1 MENQI
6 QPPQNNFISWL
17 NRSLTVKMVVIGVLI
32 LILLIPLVFVQS
44 LIEERAQRQQEV
56 ISEINEKWGKEHIIS
71 GPFVKVPYI
80 KRTTS
85 TYTDPN
91 SKETKTSTQYFTSY
105 AYFSPDEVDGKAILD
120 VKTLQRSIY
129 KSAVYEGSLSMNGK
143 LAKPDFKIEDIKEE
157 DVQWDK
163 ASIVIQT
170 SNLKGI
176 KNNLSIKIGNS
187 DLFLSPKFTE
197 QNGRTAQELHLLE
210 SGHFNL
216 KEFNSLNF
224 EFKLEFNGSE
234 RFSLIPI
241 AKQTKLNMKS
251 NWASPSFVGEY
262 LPKNETDKVTKDGF
276 DANWDILYY
285 NRPFSQSFFDSLPNL
300 NEYSFGVN
308 LLVPVDEYQKSERS
322 AKYGYLVISFTF
334 LFFFLIQAVTKINI
348 HPFQY
353 LLIGLALVMFY
364 TLLISIS
371 EHSNFLNAYLIA
383 GVSVIGLI
391 SLYSLS
397 VLKKTKFAVFV
408 AASLAALYS
417 FIYVIIQLEN
427 YALLVGSIGLF
438 LILGIVMF
446 ISRKVEWK

>member
-1 MENQI
+1 MENHI
-6 QPPQNNFISWL
+6 QSNTTNIFNWL
-17 NRSLTVKMVVIGVLI
+17 NKSLTVKMVVIGFLI
-32 LILLIPLVFVQS
+32 LILLIPLAYIQN
-44 LIEERAQRQQEV
+44 LIEERAERQKEV
-56 ISEINEKWGKEHIIS
+56 ISEINEKWGEEHIVS
-71 GPFVKVPYI
+71 GPFIKIPYRET
-80 KRTTS
+80 KTS

-91 SKETKTSTQYFTSY
+91 TKEQKFTTQYYTSF
-105 AYFSPDEVDGKAILD
+105 AYFSPDEIVGKANLD

-129 KSAVYEGSLSMNGK
+129 KSAVYEGSLSINGK
-143 LAKPDFKIEDIKEE
+143 LPKPDFRSEGIKDDDI
-157 DVQWDK
+157 QWDK
-163 ASIVIQT
+163 ASIIIQT

-176 KNNLSIKIGNS
+176 KKNLSIRIGNQ
-187 DLFLSPKFTE
+187 DMTLSPKFTE
-197 QNGRTAQELHLLE
+197 QANNPKHVMHSLE
-210 SGHFNL
+210 SGHFDL
-216 KEFNSLNF
+216 REISSSDF
-224 EFKLEFNGSE
+224 EFKLDLNGSE

-241 AKQTKLNMKS
+241 AKETKINMKS
-251 NWASPSFVGEY
+251 NWSSPSFVGEY
-262 LPKNETDKVTKDGF
+262 LPKNEADKVTKDGF

-285 NRPFSQSFFDSLPNL
+285 NRPFSQSFFGSLPDL

-308 LLVPVDEYQKSERS
+308 LLVPVDEYQKSQRS

-334 LFFFLIQAVTKINI
+334 LFFFLVQAVTKIHI

-371 EHSNFLNAYLIA
+371 EHSNFLKAYLIA
-383 GVSVIGLI
+383 GFSVIGLI
-391 SLYSLS
+391 STYSLS
-397 VLKKTKFAVFV
+397 VLKKKKFAIFI

-438 LILGIVMF
+438 IILALVMF

>member
-6 QPPQNNFISWL
+6 QTQQNSFFNWL
-17 NRSLTVKMVVIGVLI
+17 NKSLTVKMGVIGFLI
-32 LILLIPLVFVQS
+32 LILLIPLAYVQN
-44 LIEERAQRQQEV
+44 LIGERARRQQEV

-71 GPFVKVPYI
+71 GPFIKIPYL
-80 KRTTS
+80 KRTVS
-85 TYTDPN
+85 NYTDPN
-91 SKETKTSTQYFTSY
+91 SKQVKASTQFYTSY
-105 AYFSPDEVDGKAILD
+105 AYFSPDEINGETKLD

-129 KSAVYEGSLSMNGK
+129 KSAVYEGSLTMSGK
-143 LAKPDFKIEDIKEE
+143 LAKPDFKSEDIKEE
-157 DVQWDK
+157 DVLWEK

-176 KNNLSIKIGNS
+176 KNNLSIKVGEN
-187 DLFLSPKFTE
+187 DLSLSPKFVPQQSE
-197 QNGRTAQELHLLE
+197 TANDLHSLE
-210 SGHFNL
+210 SSHFDFREL
-216 KEFNSLNF
+216 KSHEFR
-224 EFKLEFNGSE
+224 FKIDLNGSE
-234 RFSLIPI
+234 RFSIIPV
-241 AKQTKLNMKS
+241 AKETKLNMKS
-251 NWASPSFVGEY
+251 NWTSPSFIGEY

-285 NRPFSQSFFDSLPNL
+285 NRPFSQSFFEALPNL

-322 AKYGYLVISFTF
+322 AKYGYLVIAFTF
-334 LFFFLIQAVTKINI
+334 LFFFLIQAVNKINI

-371 EHSNFLNAYLIA
+371 EHSNFLYAYLIA
-383 GVSVIGLI
+383 SISVIGLI
-391 SLYSLS
+391 SLYTSS
-397 VLKKTKFAVFV
+397 VLKKNKFAVFI
-408 AASLAALYS
+408 AAALSALYL

-427 YALLVGSIGLF
+427 YALLAGSIGLF
-438 LILGIVMF
+438 IILGIVMF

>member
-1 MENQI
+1 MENQLK
-6 QPPQNNFISWL
+6 QQQNNLLNWL
-17 NRSLTVKMVVIGVLI
+17 NKSLTVKMAVIGFLI
-32 LILLIPLVFVQS
+32 LILLIPLTYVQS
-44 LIEERAQRQQEV
+44 LIQERAERQQEV

-71 GPFVKVPYI
+71 GPFVKIPYT
-80 KRTTS
+80 KKEVS
-85 TYTDPN
+85 TYTDAN
-91 SKETKTSTQYFTSY
+91 SKETKRSVQYFTSY
-105 AYFSPDEVDGKAILD
+105 AYFSPDEIDGKADLK

-129 KSAVYEGSLSMNGK
+129 KSAVYEGSLAMSGK
-143 LAKPDFKIEDIKEE
+143 LATPDFKEENVKDE

-163 ASIVIQT
+163 ASIVFQT

-176 KNNLSIKIGNS
+176 KNNLSIQIG
-187 DLFLSPKFTE
+187 DKKLSFTPKFVE
-197 QNGRTAQELHLLE
+197 HKNNSGQELHSLE
-210 SGHFNL
+210 SSYFDIREL
-216 KEFNSLNF
+216 TSKDFRFILD
-224 EFKLEFNGSE
+224 LNGSE

-241 AKQTKLNMKS
+241 AKQTKFNMKS
-251 NWASPSFVGEY
+251 NWASPSFTGEY

-285 NRPFSQSFFDSLPNL
+285 NRPFSQSFFGALPNL

-322 AKYGYLVISFTF
+322 AKYGYLVVAFTF

-383 GVSVIGLI
+383 GASVIGLVSI
-391 SLYSLS
+391 YSAS

-408 AASLAALYS
+408 AASLTALYS

-427 YALLVGSIGLF
+427 YALLAGSIGLF
-438 LILGIVMF
+438 VILAIVMYV
-446 ISRKVEWK
+446 SRKVEWK

>member
-1 MENQI
+1 MENQF
-6 QPPQNNFISWL
+6 QSSSNRFLNWL
-17 NRSLTVKMVVIGVLI
+17 NSSLSVKMAVVGFLI
-32 LILLIPLVFVQS
+32 LILLIPLTYVQS
-44 LIEERAQRQQEV
+44 LIGERAERQQEV

-80 KRTTS
+80 KKTVS

-91 SKETKTSTQYFTSY
+91 SKETKSSTQYFTSY
-105 AYFSPDEVDGKAILD
+105 AYFSPDVLDGKVNLD

-129 KSAVYEGSLSMNGK
+129 KSAVYEGTLSMNGK
-143 LAKPDFKIEDIKEE
+143 FANPDFSAEDIKEG
-157 DVQWDK
+157 DIQWNK
-163 ASIVIQT
+163 STIVIQT

-176 KNNLSIKIGNS
+176 KNKLSIKAGDRNLS
-187 DLFLSPKFTE
+187 LSPKFME
-197 QNGRTAQELHLLE
+197 QKGQTAQDLHSLE
-210 SGHFNL
+210 SDYFDFREL
-216 KEFNSLNF
+216 NSSDF
-224 EFKLEFNGSE
+224 QFKLDFNGSE
-234 RFSLIPI
+234 RFSLIPV
-241 AKQTKLNMKS
+241 AKETRLNMKS
-251 NWASPSFVGEY
+251 NWTSPSFVGEY
-262 LPKNETDKVTKDGF
+262 LPKNETDKVTKEGF
-276 DANWDILYY
+276 NANWDILYY

-322 AKYGYLVISFTF
+322 AKYGYLVIAFTF

-371 EHSNFLNAYLIA
+371 EHSNFLTAYLIA
-383 GVSVIGLI
+383 GASVIGMI
-391 SLYSLS
+391 SAYSAS
-397 VLKKTKFAVFV
+397 VLKKKKFALFIGT
-408 AASLAALYS
+408 SLAALYS

-427 YALLVGSIGLF
+427 YALLAGSIGLF
-438 LILGIVMF
+438 VILGIIMF